1 MAASLTRI
9 VAFAALA
16 CVLPAAPALAADA
29 SCSSDSFAVSGKT
42 VAATVCA
49 AAPADGAIAVSETYV
64 AGGERTTKT
73 LSVPFSSGEPVARG
87 IDDVDL
93 GALGIAGAT
102 LHVTIRYRAGRA
114 TIEHALLLPGAIPL
128 K

>member
-1 MAASLTRI
+1 MAASLTRN
-9 VAFAALA
+9 VALAALA
-16 CVLPAAPALAADA
+16 CALPAVPAIAADT
-29 SCSSDSFAVSGKT
+29 SCTSDAFAVSGKT
-42 VAATVCA
+42 VTATVCA
-49 AAPADGAIAVSETYV
+49 GAPADGAVPVTETY
-64 AGGERTTKT
+64 ASGGERTTKT
-73 LSVPFSSGEPVARG
+73 LSVPLSSGEAIARG

-93 GALGIAGAT
+93 GPLGIAGAT